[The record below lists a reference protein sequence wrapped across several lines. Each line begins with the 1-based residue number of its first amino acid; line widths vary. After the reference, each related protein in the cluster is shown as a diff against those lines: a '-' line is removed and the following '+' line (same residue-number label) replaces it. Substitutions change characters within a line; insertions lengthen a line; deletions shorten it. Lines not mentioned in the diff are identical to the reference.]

1 MLRHLPNIL
10 TGLRLI
16 AAPAL
21 AVLLLR
27 TMYDAALGVFVFA
40 GVSDVADGFLAKR
53 FQLATRFGRY
63 LDPTADKLLM
73 TICFVTLS
81 WLGIASLWLTILVI
95 ARDVAIILGIVLAK
109 RLALPLRVAPIAAG
123 KFSTFVQVSYIG
135 LMLLFLAL
143 GAHWPMLA
151 TAAAVACGAAT
162 AYSWLAYGQLWLKA
176 LAQKRRK
183 PA

>member
-27 TMYDAALGVFVFA
+27 TMYDAAFGVFVFA
-40 GVSDVADGFLAKR
+40 GVSDVADGYLAKR
-53 FQLATRFGRY
+53 FKLATRFGRY

-73 TICFVTLS
+73 TISFVVLT
-81 WLGIASLWLTILVI
+81 WLGIAPLWLTVLVI
-95 ARDVAIILGIVLAK
+95 ARDLAIILGIVLA
-109 RLALPLRVAPIAAG
+109 RFLELPVRVAPIAAG
-123 KFSTFVQVSYIG
+123 KFSTFVQVSYVG

-143 GAHWPMLA
+143 DTHWPMLA
-151 TAAAVACGAAT
+151 SMVAVACGMAT
-162 AYSWLAYGQLWLKA
+162 VFSWLAYAQIWLKA
-176 LAQKRRK
+176 LAQKRNK